1 MKKLILSL
9 VCVMIPI
16 TAGTQVSCQDDSYK
30 YTKPATELRTV
41 EEYQEIVGDNV
52 DYKLIQ
58 EAIKEANADCQRALE
73 SCPK

>member
-9 VCVMIPI
+9 TCVMIPI

-30 YTKPATELRTV
+30 YTKPAAELRTV
-41 EEYQEIVGDNV
+41 EEYREIVGDDT

-58 EAIKEANADCQRALE
+58 EAIKEANADCQKALE
-73 SCPK
+73 TYPQ